1 MIEKALYE
9 HLISQAD
16 LAAVLTTYN
25 EEPAI
30 FNMKA
35 PADTDPGWAGGPQYG
50 RIVFDVDLQ
59 GDPERCFGGTL
70 MVDIMCEEDDP
81 FLEDIERLARSLI
94 HGYFFSN
101 GTFTVAAQWRTSNR
115 FQEPDNHVIG
125 YTASFELLGFPVL
138 TTFSPDVI
146 ERINAFCGEFEN
158 LHIINH
164 DALPSTAWKPTGDE
178 SAVYWRLVQ
187 ETPSPWY
194 PDTFSTIW
202 RTATI
207 KGHIFSRDNATAAAV
222 ARDIATQ
229 LLTAKRLK
237 KPGEQSI
244 MIGKRAP
251 SIDYG
256 ADPLRT
262 GQITV
267 EGTYGVLRH
276 YVNEK
281 TVDHIKYTEK
291 REETP

>member
-35 PADTDPGWAGGPQYG
+35 PADTDTGWAGGPKYG

-59 GDPERCFGGTL
+59 GDPARCLGGTL

-81 FLEDIERLARSLI
+81 FLEDIERLIRSLI

-101 GTFTVAAQWRTSNR
+101 GTFTVAAQWRGSTR
-115 FQEPDNHVIG
+115 FREPDNNVIG

-164 DALPSTAWKPTGDE
+164 DALPATAWKPTGDE

-187 ETPSPWY
+187 ENPSPWY
-194 PDTFSTIW
+194 QDTYATIW

-244 MIGKRAP
+244 IIGKRAP